1 MKRTQKMRK
10 YILGALLVIA
20 VAGLAPAQDTDY
32 DVDQLGDKIK
42 AQRVAFIT
50 ERMKLNSSESE
61 RFWSLHNEMEQ
72 KQKDIRQRFKPRKK
86 IEEMSESEASQL
98 INDRLDL
105 ETELLAI
112 RRDYIR
118 KFRDVVPAKKLVL
131 YERADRDFK
140 LFILEKVR
148 ERQQNNRMPQRR
160 PGLRNN

>member
-1 MKRTQKMRK
+1 MRK

-20 VAGLAPAQDTDY
+20 AVGLAPAQDSDY

-72 KQKDIRQRFKPRKK
+72 KQKDARQRLKPRKK
-86 IEEMSESEASQL
+86 IEEMNETEAAQF

-105 ETELLAI
+105 ESELLVI
-112 RRDYIR
+112 RRDYVR
-118 KFRDVVPAKKLVL
+118 RFRDVVPAKKLVL

-148 ERQQNNRMPQRR
+148 ERQQNNRLPQRR
-160 PGLRNN
+160 PGLRGN